1 MLMAKHDISLQQ
13 SRLVDKSLSLM
24 TSLLSLSDRVYPFAA
39 IEIFQEVR
47 VIDVHDDE
55 IDVDTPC
62 VIESLQ
68 NKVLSAQRLSPSI
81 RALVGY
87 AGESSCLDTGEPID
101 VIVLIL
107 YQAAGLQTTLVYPY
121 EINSTAGGRDV
132 TFSKP
137 LLIDCS

>member
-1 MLMAKHDISLQQ
+1 MAKHDISLQRSQ
-13 SRLVDKSLSLM
+13 LVDKSLSLM
-24 TSLLSLSDRVYPFAA
+24 STLLGLSDQVYPFAA

-55 IDVDTPC
+55 LAVETPC

-81 RALVGY
+81 RAIVGY
-87 AGESSCLDTGEPID
+87 SGESSCLDTGEPID

-121 EINSTAGGRDV
+121 ETTVSGGERQV
-132 TFSKP
+132 TFGKP
-137 LLIDCS
+137 LLIDCL